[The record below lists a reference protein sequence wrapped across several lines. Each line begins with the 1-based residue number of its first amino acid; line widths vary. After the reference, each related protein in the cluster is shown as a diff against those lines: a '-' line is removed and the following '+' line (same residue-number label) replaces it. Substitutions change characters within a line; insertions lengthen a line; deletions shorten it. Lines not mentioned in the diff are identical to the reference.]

1 MPFKKLLDGK
11 WILGNKDAIDCCMF
25 RVETGNN
32 LSIFTLDS
40 MFGHRRLMWLFY
52 FRRGFYDSGCNNIPL
67 FLYLFCSDKLLQR
80 ALMTTRKT

>member
-40 MFGHRRLMWLFY
+40 MFGHRRLMWLFE
-52 FRRGFYDSGCNNIPL
+52 FIFVVDSMTLVVIT
-67 FLYLFCSDKLLQR
+67 FLSSFICFAATSCCGGR
-80 ALMTTRKT
+80 